1 MRAVVI
7 ALIGA
12 RTQRR
17 GRTDRSVQRQF
28 SILFKAPIQ
37 AVHKALPDLSLDDA
51 GVFMTFFYVFVAGI
65 WPVSDPPLAV
75 AEMLARPE
83 FSDMSVDF
91 EGVARTH
98 AHTVLR
104 GLCRS
109 D

>member
-1 MRAVVI
+1 
-7 ALIGA
+7 
-12 RTQRR
+12 
-17 GRTDRSVQRQF
+17 
-28 SILFKAPIQ
+28 
-37 AVHKALPDLSLDDA
+37 
-51 GVFMTFFYVFVAGI
+51 MTFFYVFVAGI

-75 AEMLARPE
+75 AEVLARPE